1 MNLQLNLLLQQA
13 NQAFQSH
20 HFDRSSS
27 ILKKILQVNPK
38 NLPAL
43 ELIGLIKI
51 LQGDSKEASVWLG
64 KAVLIDPNQF
74 SIQYNLAYAL
84 ADSGKKKE
92 SLIHH
97 QKAITLAPNDPKA
110 WFNFGKTVSDLESD
124 NEAINYYKNAIELK
138 NDFYDAWYNL
148 GITFSKL
155 KKYQEAIKCYEKT
168 IDIAPNFY
176 KAWVNRGI
184 AFYNLKHYEQAIHS
198 YEQAITLDANNYEA
212 WLNQGI
218 ALHDL
223 ERFEDA
229 IIAYKQANSLNPQ
242 IRSTHGAI
250 SHLRMKI
257 CSWVNFNEHLDEL
270 IKNVRDDENTSIPFS
285 LLALTDDPSLLQRH
299 AEAYSKNKYPAQ
311 NILGPIPK
319 NSKRQKIRIGYFS
332 ADFRNHAVSILA
344 AELFELHDKS
354 KFEIIAFSFG
364 EDDLSPMRS
373 RLINSFDK
381 FIDIRSLTD
390 KDAATLSR
398 ELNIDIA
405 VDLGGFTANNR
416 TDIFAYRAAPIQ
428 ISYLGY
434 LGTMSTSYIDY
445 LVADKVIIPTGD
457 QGHYSEKIIYLP
469 SYQVNDSKRK
479 ISSKIFTRKELGLPE
494 SGFIFCCFNDNYKIL
509 PNTFQ
514 IWMRILKATP
524 KSVLFLYAANDLV
537 ITNLKKEAE
546 LSGISNTRLIFGG
559 RLGTE
564 DYLARYRVCDLFL
577 DTFPYNAGTT
587 ASDALWAGL
596 PVLTLKGNSFASRI
610 ASSLLTAI
618 NLPELI
624 TESECDYE
632 MKAIELANSPSKV
645 EAIKNALL
653 EQRGSCPLFNTKLF
667 TKHLEKAYQKM
678 IVRHEANL
686 PPDHI
691 QVDL

>member
-1 MNLQLNLLLQQA
+1 MNPQLKLLLQQA
-13 NQAFQSH
+13 DQAFQANN
-20 HFDRSSS
+20 FDRSSS
-27 ILKKILQVNPK
+27 ILKRLLKVSPK

-43 ELIGLIKI
+43 ELLGLIKI
-51 LQGDSKEASVWLG
+51 LQGNTKEAGDWLT
-64 KAVLIDPNQF
+64 KAVLINPNQF

-84 ADSGKKKE
+84 ADSGNKKE

-148 GITFSKL
+148 GNSFSKL
-155 KKYQEAIKCYEKT
+155 KKYQEAIECYEKV
-168 IDIAPNFY
+168 IDMASNY
-176 KAWVNRGI
+176 YNAWVNRGI
-184 AFYNLKHYEQAIHS
+184 ALFNLKHYEQAIHS
-198 YEQAITLDANNYEA
+198 YEQAINLNPNNYEA
-212 WLNQGI
+212 WINKGI

-229 IIAYKQANSLNPQ
+229 IAAYEQAISLNPE
-242 IRSTHGAI
+242 IRSTYGAI

-257 CSWVNFNEHLDEL
+257 CSWINFNERLDDL
-270 IKNVRDDENTSIPFS
+270 IKNVAVDGNTSIPFS
-285 LLALTDDPSLLQRH
+285 LLALTDNPPLLRQH
-299 AEAYSKNKYPAQ
+299 AEAYSKNKYPTK
-311 NILGPIPK
+311 NVLGPIPQNPK
-319 NSKRQKIRIGYFS
+319 QKKIRIGYFS

-364 EDDLSPMRS
+364 EDDSSPMRS
-373 RLINSFDK
+373 RLISSFDQ
-381 FIDIRSLTD
+381 FIDIRNLTD
-390 KDAATLSR
+390 KDAAILSR

-416 TDIFAYRAAPIQ
+416 TGIFAYRAAPIQ

-434 LGTMSTSYIDY
+434 LGTMSTPYIDY
-445 LVADKVIIPTGD
+445 LVADEVIIPPSH
-457 QGHYSEKIIYLP
+457 QNYYSEKIVYLP

-479 ISSKIFTRKELGLPE
+479 ISSKIFTRKELGIPE
-494 SGFIFCCFNDNYKIL
+494 KSFVFCCFNDNYKIL

-514 IWMRILKATP
+514 IWMNILKATP
-524 KSVLFLYAANDLV
+524 ESVLFLYAANDLV
-537 ITNLKKEAE
+537 IKNLKKEAE
-546 LSGISNTRLIFGG
+546 LSGISNTRLIFGT

-564 DYLARYRVCDLFL
+564 EYLARFRVCDLFL

-610 ASSLLTAI
+610 ASSLLAAV

-624 TESECDYE
+624 TESEHDYGL
-632 MKAIELANSPSKV
+632 KAIELANSHSKV
-645 EAIKNALL
+645 ELIKDMLAQN
-653 EQRGSCPLFNTKLF
+653 RGASPLFNTKLF
-667 TKHLEKAYQKM
+667 TRHLELAYQKM
-678 IVRHEANL
+678 VERHEENL
-686 PPDHI
+686 PPNHI
-691 QVDL
+691 HIKA